1 MIVFPALGLRGLIR
15 NSRGLGAK
23 RMFHSFRQ
31 TAWVAFIAAVLLL
44 IAIGVFA
51 YRATNSLVA
60 SERLVA
66 HTHEVQTNLED
77 LRSNSLRANNSRRG
91 YIMAGDEGM
100 LVGYVAAIQEI
111 PEDFKRLREL
121 TADNP
126 QREGDLDRL
135 ELLMN
140 RNLSFLKQSIEL
152 RKSGTPDQQ
161 QQIEITEQTGT
172 VGSQIH
178 DELQKVRDDEARLLT
193 ARQAASQKVYKNT
206 LEILAVAFVIA
217 LFLLAAEFYLL
228 NLEFARHKQTERIA
242 RQSREVVN
250 AFFSSSTV
258 GFAILDKQLRYRRIN
273 EILATM
279 AGMSPAAFVGRSV
292 GEIFGGH
299 VLNAESD
306 FLEVIT
312 SGNPVLDREVSG
324 EMPGKPGEVRHWLV
338 NYFPIRG
345 ENSQVNEIG
354 VISVDV
360 TARRNAE
367 SAIRRLSGRL
377 LNLQDQERRR
387 IARELHDSLGQYLAG
402 LKMTIELI
410 AQPNTR
416 DKAGLFTE
424 CSEILERCISETRTL
439 SHLLHPPLLD
449 EAGFASAAKWFV
461 SGFSQRSGIPVKFTL
476 APNFPRLPEAVE
488 ITLFRVLQEGLTNVH
503 RHSRTGGAEIRV
515 DLQPREVTLEVVDQ
529 GRGIPPNVLAP
540 IKKNG
545 MQSGMGLAGMRER
558 VNELNGRLE
567 IDSSSGGT
575 TIKVTLPLVP
585 QEAQKNPKA
594 NVEYSSG

>member
-1 MIVFPALGLRGLIR
+1 
-15 NSRGLGAK
+15 
-23 RMFHSFRQ
+23 MFRSFRQ
-31 TAWVAFIAAVLLL
+31 IAWIAFVVAVLLL
-44 IAIGVFA
+44 IAIGFFA

-66 HTHEVQTNLED
+66 HTHEVQTRLED

-91 YIMAGDEGM
+91 YILTGDEKM
-100 LVGYVAAIQEI
+100 LTAYGIATHEI
-111 PEDFKRLREL
+111 PEDFNRLKEL

-126 QREGDLDRL
+126 ERTRELDKL
-135 ELLMN
+135 QSLMALN
-140 RNLSFLKQSIEL
+140 FTLMAQSIEL
-152 RKSGTPDQQ
+152 TKSGIPDHQQ
-161 QQIEITEQTGT
+161 QVDITEQTSALG
-172 VGSQIH
+172 VQIH
-178 DELQKVRDDEARLLT
+178 NELQAARDDEARLL
-193 ARQAASQKVYKNT
+193 ANRQARSQRVYKNT
-206 LEILAVAFVIA
+206 LAILGIAFIVA

-228 NLEFARHKQTERIA
+228 NLEFTRHKQTERIA

-273 EILATM
+273 EVLATM
-279 AGMSPAAFVGRSV
+279 AGMSPTDFVGRSV
-292 GEIFGGH
+292 GEIFGG
-299 VLNAESD
+299 NTPDAESA
-306 FLEVIT
+306 FLQVIST
-312 SGNPVLDREVSG
+312 GIPILDREISG
-324 EMPGKPGEVRHWLV
+324 EAPGKRGEVHYWLV

-345 ENSQVNEIG
+345 ENGQVNEIG

-402 LKMTIELI
+402 LKMTIELLG
-410 AQPNTR
+410 QPNTR
-416 DKAGLFTE
+416 DKAGLFAE

-461 SGFSQRSGIPVKFTL
+461 SGFSQRSGIPVNFNL

-488 ITLFRVLQEGLTNVH
+488 IALFRVLQESLTNVH
-503 RHSRTGGAEIRV
+503 RHSQTGGAEIRV
-515 DLQPREVTLEVVDQ
+515 ELRTDDVMLEVTDH
-529 GRGIPPNVLAP
+529 GRGIPSNVLGP
-540 IKKNG
+540 IKRNG
-545 MQSGMGLAGMRER
+545 MQSGMGLAGIRER

-567 IDSSSGGT
+567 IESNSTGT
-575 TIKVTLPLVP
+575 TIRVTLPTFAKKSAKV
-585 QEAQKNPKA
+585 
-594 NVEYSSG
+594 

>member
-1 MIVFPALGLRGLIR
+1 
-15 NSRGLGAK
+15 
-23 RMFHSFRQ
+23 MFHSYRQ
-31 TAWVAFIAAVLLL
+31 IAWIAFVVAVSLL
-44 IAIGVFA
+44 IAIGLFA

-77 LRSNSLRANNSRRG
+77 LRSNSLRVNNSRRG
-91 YIMAGDEGM
+91 YILTRDENM
-100 LVGYVAAIQEI
+100 LGNYNAAIQQI
-111 PEDFKRLREL
+111 PSDFTRLRDL
-121 TADNP
+121 TSDNP
-126 QREGDLDRL
+126 RRQADLNGLQSLMDRNFA
-135 ELLMN
+135 LL
-140 RNLSFLKQSIEL
+140 SQSIEL
-152 RKSGTPDQQ
+152 RKSGVPDQRQ
-161 QQIEITEQTGT
+161 QVEITEQTGALGT
-172 VGSQIH
+172 QIH
-178 DELQKVRDDEARLLT
+178 NELQKVRDDEGKLL
-193 ARQAASQKVYKNT
+193 AKRQAQSQRVYRNT
-206 LEILAVAFVIA
+206 IEILAVAFVFA

-228 NLEFARHKQTERIA
+228 NLEFTRHKQTERIA
-242 RQSREVVN
+242 RQNREVVN

-273 EILATM
+273 EVLATT
-279 AGMSPAAFVGRSV
+279 AGMSPGDFVGRSV

-299 VLNAESD
+299 PSNAESA
-306 FLEVIT
+306 FLEVIST
-312 SGNPVLDREVSG
+312 GTPILDREVSG

-345 ENSQVNEIG
+345 EDSQVNEIG

-402 LKMTIELI
+402 LKMTIELL
-410 AQPNTR
+410 AHPNTR

-461 SGFSQRSGIPVKFTL
+461 NGFSQRSGIPVSFIL
-476 APNFPRLPEAVE
+476 APNFPRLPEAIE
-488 ITLFRVLQEGLTNVH
+488 IALFRVLQESLTNVH
-503 RHSRTGGAEIRV
+503 RHSRTAGAEIRV
-515 DLQPREVTLEVVDQ
+515 ELRPQDVMLEVTDH
-529 GRGIPPNVLAP
+529 GRGIPSKVLAP
-540 IKKNG
+540 IQKNG
-545 MQSGMGLAGMRER
+545 MQTGMGLAGMRER
-558 VNELNGRLE
+558 VNELDGRLE
-567 IDSSSGGT
+567 IDSNAQGT
-575 TIKVTLPLVP
+575 TIKVILPLALETKVSSR
-585 QEAQKNPKA
+585 QMPKILG
-594 NVEYSSG
+594 NGDKSRL